1 MAKREICAAR
11 WLKPAEVAALF
22 GVDRR
27 TVLNWARTGKLT
39 SQPLPS
45 GHRRYKEADVLALLA
60 VLSAPAPVEVPAE
73 VAA

>member
-1 MAKREICAAR
+1 MEKRELCAVR
-11 WLKPAEVAALF
+11 WLKPAEVAGMF

-39 SQPLPS
+39 SQPTPG
-45 GHRRYKEADVLALLA
+45 GHRRYREADVLALLA
-60 VLSAPAPVEVPAE
+60 ELSG